1 MEDDSSDSLPL
12 NINVSATSNTTMA
25 DLLISFGIE
34 ALTICSKKNQ
44 TEKHCNFCMMTSSFV
59 SPLPA
64 SNWVLGDYIG
74 MESCFDFYSNEQPC
88 GESHGRRERPC
99 TTRVKRELP
108 PPIRSLSRSVNG
120 TSHMPKMFRRYHT
133 EDGRLILIK
142 EKREY
147 LRAHRSNGRLTL
159 HLVPVGE

>member
-1 MEDDSSDSLPL
+1 MKDESSV
-12 NINVSATSNTTMA
+12 NTNVSANQFSASSNNVQTTMT

-34 ALTICSKKNQ
+34 ALTICPKKNES
-44 TEKHCNFCMMTSSFV
+44 EKHCDFCMMAPSSV

-88 GESHGRRERPC
+88 GESRGRRERPC
-99 TTRVKRELP
+99 TRVKREFP
-108 PPIRSLSRSVNG
+108 PPIRSLGRPVNG
-120 TSHMPKMFRRYHT
+120 ASHMPRMFRRHHT

-142 EKREY
+142 EKRE
-147 LRAHRSNGRLTL
+147 
-159 HLVPVGE
+159 